1 MVVDGWITLNVEPLH
16 ALANSFLKSLLVDEH
31 EVALYG
37 FIVYT
42 YQEAFVTEFAKYHK
56 ICNFSL
62 QDIFFV
68 KIFKNPFSAFI
79 TEFTKYHKICLL
91 NSPEASVI
99 EFKISQNLFT

>member
-37 FIVYT
+37 FIVCT

-79 TEFTKYHKICLL
+79 TFCGDRGHNCKMHH
-91 NSPEASVI
+91 
-99 EFKISQNLFT
+99 